1 MSMKNFILSIMI
13 FAFLQHFLTADP
25 LEVGSP
31 TPKINAVTDQ
41 GEMIDFG
48 NALSSGTTLVF
59 FYPKAMTPGCTKQA
73 CSLRDGWETLQT
85 REVEIFGVS
94 SDTAETQ
101 AEFKD
106 KHSLPF
112 TLIAD
117 TEGGVCEAFGK
128 SRYSRQAYIFKDG
141 VLVWRDLK
149 AATSEQASEVLAA
162 LDALGK

>member
-1 MSMKNFILSIMI
+1 MRMKKFILSIMI
-13 FAFLQHFLTADP
+13 FSFLQQFLSADP
-25 LEVGSP
+25 LEVGSSAP
-31 TPKINAVTDQ
+31 QINAVTDQ
-41 GEMIDFG
+41 GETIDFG
-48 NALSSGTTLVF
+48 NALSSGTALVF

-85 REVEIFGVS
+85 REVQVFGVS
-94 SDTAETQ
+94 SDTAKTQ

-106 KHSLPF
+106 KHTLPF

-117 TEGGVCEAFGK
+117 TDGAVCKAFGK
-128 SRYSRQAYIFKDG
+128 SRYSRQAYMFKDG

-162 LDALGK
+162 LDVLEK